1 MTQVAD
7 RSGLGHGRVAFA
19 LCLALYF
26 VFSVGAIRVGVHH
39 VSLQTSLDAQGV
51 ATAVGWVTG
60 ALTAVLNLALPL
72 GGALLAIVVM
82 GFLCGAALRPS
93 LLFDAY
99 WIVVLASTTPLSA
112 VVLDLLGPGL
122 DGSGGDFDVLVKRV
136 QAVSFAALTMM
147 VAYLWWFLRTRFQK
161 RSADAALSALVGV
174 AASYACITMIH
185 VLGSVLGLE
194 S

>member
-1 MTQVAD
+1 M
-7 RSGLGHGRVAFA
+7 
-19 LCLALYF
+19 
-26 VFSVGAIRVGVHH
+26 
-39 VSLQTSLDAQGV
+39 
-51 ATAVGWVTG
+51 
-60 ALTAVLNLALPL
+60 
-72 GGALLAIVVM
+72 
-82 GFLCGAALRPS
+82 
-93 LLFDAY
+93 
-99 WIVVLASTTPLSA
+99 
-112 VVLDLLGPGL
+112 
-122 DGSGGDFDVLVKRV
+122 KRV